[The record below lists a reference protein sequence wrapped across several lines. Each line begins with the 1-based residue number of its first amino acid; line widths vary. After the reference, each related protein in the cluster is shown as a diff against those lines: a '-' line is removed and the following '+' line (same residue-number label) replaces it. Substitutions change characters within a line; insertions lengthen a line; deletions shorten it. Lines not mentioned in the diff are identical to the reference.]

1 MSFPN
6 AFANYSFAGLG
17 FSELDVDTAS
27 TLGNVL
33 LNQSQS
39 VRQPLTNMSYDN
51 TTGKI
56 SFVVAESPENI
67 RGISFA
73 GNAITDA
80 SGNTVVGFSGT
91 WTGERVVVVEEA
103 VQTAKSAPIQK
114 SAPHVSAVPPNA
126 LTVKGYWSA
135 VIMPG
140 GE

>member
-33 LNQSQS
+33 LNQTQT
-39 VRQPLTNMSYDN
+39 VRQQLTNLSYDN

-56 SFVVAESPENI
+56 SFGIAESPENI
-67 RGISFA
+67 LGVSFA

-91 WTGERVVVVEEA
+91 WTGQRAVVIEGA
-103 VQTAKSAPIQK
+103 AQPAKSAPSQETAAQI
-114 SAPHVSAVPPNA
+114 SPGPANG
-126 LTVKGYWSA
+126 LTVQGYWSA
-135 VIMPG
+135 VIMTG
-140 GE
+140 GN